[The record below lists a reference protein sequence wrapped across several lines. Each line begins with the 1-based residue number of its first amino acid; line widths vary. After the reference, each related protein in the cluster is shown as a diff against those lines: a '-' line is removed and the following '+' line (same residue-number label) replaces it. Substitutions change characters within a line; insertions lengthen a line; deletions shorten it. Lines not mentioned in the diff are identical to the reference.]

1 MDASS
6 DYYDSS
12 DFKRDRRVEN
22 EEEYETTNL
31 KNSEYIKELIK
42 ERNNLESDSHA
53 SRLLDLGKSCFSGEN
68 FFSDVCKIY

>member
-53 SRLLDLGKSCFSGEN
+53 SRLLDLGK
-68 FFSDVCKIY
+68 